1 MATDRMAAFTL
12 AGNYAI
18 LCLHIPLRS
27 ALRAAPKRG
36 QMSWFGFIHDKVHLD
51 RIRHYTLIV
60 LGSLVGALAYPLFL
74 VPNLIAPGGV
84 TGMATVFFYLFSWP
98 VGLTSLILN
107 VPLFIVGYHSMGRVF
122 VFRTLIAT
130 VLFSLLIDLLRLPP
144 MTSDPLLASIFG
156 GICLGAG
163 LGIILRGGATT
174 GGTDLLARVVHRH
187 ISALSV
193 GVILFAFDCS
203 VILLAGFTMNA
214 EHAMYSMISVFMTSK
229 VLDTVLA
236 GLGTD
241 KACYVITRSAQSVT
255 RRLLGE
261 LARGVT
267 IIKAVGAYSNQELS
281 MLLCVVGRMEI
292 SRLKTIVNEE
302 DPHAFVFITDT
313 HETLGEGF
321 GKLSGKDL

>member
-1 MATDRMAAFTL
+1 MNWL
-12 AGNYAI
+12 GI
-18 LCLHIPLRS
+18 
-27 ALRAAPKRG
+27 
-36 QMSWFGFIHDKVHLD
+36 IHDKVHLD
-51 RIRHYTLIV
+51 RIRHYMLIV
-60 LGSLVGALAYPLFL
+60 LGSFIGALAYPLYL

-84 TGMATVFFYLFSWP
+84 TGIATVLFYLFTWP
-98 VGLTSLILN
+98 VGLTSLLLN
-107 VPLFIVGYHSMGRVF
+107 VPLFIIGYRSMGRVF

-130 VLFSLLIDLLRLPP
+130 LLFSVLIDLLRFPS

-156 GICLGAG
+156 GIFLGTG
-163 LGIILRGGATT
+163 LGLILRGGATT
-174 GGTDLLARVVHRH
+174 GGTDLLARVVHRRF
-187 ISALSV
+187 SAISV
-193 GVILFAFDCS
+193 GIILLAFDCL
-203 VILLAGFTMNA
+203 VILLAGSTMSV
-214 EHAMYSMISVFMTSK
+214 EHAMYSMISVFVSSK

-241 KACYVITRSAQSVT
+241 KACYVITRNPQSMT
-255 RRLLGE
+255 NRLLHE

-267 IIKAVGAYSNQELS
+267 IIHAIGAYSNQELS

-292 SRLKTIVNEE
+292 SRLKAIVNDE